1 MHEDV
6 LELTT
11 VDAIGTGPGACQPV
25 LLHWG
30 DLRKANQA
38 ADTELGARCLLVF
51 FSMAILID
59 ESWDFRP
66 M

>member
-38 ADTELGARCLLVF
+38 ADTALGARCCPT
-51 FSMAILID
+51 D
-59 ESWDFRP
+59 CDPRP
-66 M
+66 PAP